1 MSTTSVSGQTNPI
14 NLKETFS
21 YYYKSPKAFS
31 KKQWVIIAIWCLLN
45 VVMGGLYLSA
55 GASFGLAT
63 LNVLYGC
70 ALIFL
75 YFTRLLAFLV
85 SPLIFVVLYLLYSV
99 KYTADRLLKFGKAKD
114 KTDFIAIVFT
124 IGLGFALAYNFPT
137 WISFS
142 ILTVIY
148 MLGFEKPENKLVY
161 EWSDALW
168 FATLAA
174 TVIRSFFI
182 EAYTIPTPSME
193 KSLLVGDFLFV
204 SKFHYGNRLPVTPL
218 AFPFAHNMMPVG
230 DSIPSYLTWMQMPYK
245 RLPAFSQIKNNDV
258 VVFNFPSYIHPFEE
272 TRPFDKR
279 DNYIKRCVGIPGD
292 SIRIEEGELYV
303 NGKLNDKP
311 ERMQYGYSI
320 KFDPAYLT
328 TETGM
333 LDQEKLQALLYQ
345 YDINMNDIIEQAHS
359 NDLILI
365 YPTTPDKIAKI
376 RADSKILA
384 IDSFR
389 YSKGG
394 RMPRMF
400 PTANLPQLNWNL
412 DNYGSLY
419 IPKAGDVVTL
429 DSLSYELYERVIT
442 VYENHP
448 DFRREN
454 GKFYLDGKEITTYT
468 FKYNYYFMMG
478 DNRHNSLDSR
488 FWGFVPETN
497 IVGKA
502 LFVWMSWDQYAP
514 TILKKIRWD
523 RIFMGIK

>member
-1 MSTTSVSGQTNPI
+1 MSTKSISGQTNPF

-21 YYYKSPKAFS
+21 FYYRSPKSFS
-31 KKQWVIIAIWCLLN
+31 KKQWIIISIWCILN
-45 VVMGGLYLSA
+45 FIIGGLYFSA
-55 GASFGLAT
+55 GATFGLAT
-63 LNVLYGC
+63 LNAFYGC

-75 YFTRLLAFLV
+75 YFTRILAFAV
-85 SPLIFVVLYLLYSV
+85 SPIIFVVLYVLYAV
-99 KYTADRLLKFGKAKD
+99 KHTADQLVKFGKSKEKFDYLALI
-114 KTDFIAIVFT
+114 IAIA
-124 IGLGFALAYNFPT
+124 LGFVLAYSFPT
-137 WISFS
+137 FISFA
-142 ILTVIY
+142 ILVVIY
-148 MLGFEKPENKLVY
+148 LLGFEKPENKLVY

-174 TVIRSFFI
+174 TVIRSYFI

-204 SKFHYGNRLPVTPL
+204 SKYHYGNRLPVTPL
-218 AFPFAHNMMPVG
+218 SFPFAHNMMPIG

-245 RLPAFSQIKNNDV
+245 RMPAISQIKNNDV
-258 VVFNFPSYIHPFEE
+258 VVFNFPSFIHPFEE

-292 SIRIEEGELYV
+292 SLKVVEGDLFV
-303 NGKLNDKP
+303 NGQLNYKP
-311 ERMQYGYSI
+311 EMMQYGYSI

-328 TETGM
+328 DSRGM
-333 LDQEKLQALLYQ
+333 LDQTKLQEMLYA
-345 YDINMNDIIEQAHS
+345 YDINMNDIIDQAHS

-376 RADSKILA
+376 RADNRILS

-389 YSKGG
+389 YSKEG
-394 RMPRMF
+394 RDPRMF
-400 PTANLPQLNWNL
+400 PIANLPKLNWNV
-412 DNYGSLY
+412 DNYGSIY

-429 DSLSYELYERVIT
+429 DSLNFELYNRVIT
-442 VYENHP
+442 LYENHP

-468 FKYNYYFMMG
+468 FLYNYYFMMG

-502 LFVWMSWDQYAP
+502 LFVWMSWDQFAP
-514 TILKKIRWD
+514 NLLKKVRWN